1 MSSILRQDAKST
13 ENNVYEVVAFM
24 YFCFIH
30 LLVKTTFCKNLQLS
44 HAWHEKNFCFFFFLQ
59 KSLSVL
65 NISNNNIDEL
75 EELAVLENLSYL
87 RAVDNQL
94 QHMKVLKSIFVL
106 FSMDD

>member
-1 MSSILRQDAKST
+1 MHGMKKFSA
-13 ENNVYEVVAFM
+13 
-24 YFCFIH
+24 
-30 LLVKTTFCKNLQLS
+30 
-44 HAWHEKNFCFFFFLQ
+44 FFFFLQ

-87 RAVDNQL
+87 RAADNQL
-94 QHMKVLKSIFVL
+94 KHMKVLKSIFVL

>member
-1 MSSILRQDAKST
+1 MNGKKKFS
-13 ENNVYEVVAFM
+13 AFL
-24 YFCFIH
+24 F
-30 LLVKTTFCKNLQLS
+30 
-44 HAWHEKNFCFFFFLQ
+44 FFFFLQ

-87 RAVDNQL
+87 RASDNQL

>member
-1 MSSILRQDAKST
+1 MHGMKKFSA
-13 ENNVYEVVAFM
+13 
-24 YFCFIH
+24 
-30 LLVKTTFCKNLQLS
+30 
-44 HAWHEKNFCFFFFLQ
+44 FFFFLQ

-65 NISNNNIDEL
+65 NISNNNIDDL

>member
-1 MSSILRQDAKST
+1 MAR
-13 ENNVYEVVAFM
+13 
-24 YFCFIH
+24 
-30 LLVKTTFCKNLQLS
+30 
-44 HAWHEKNFCFFFFLQ
+44 KNFLLFFFFFFFLQ

-87 RAVDNQL
+87 RASDNQL

>member
-1 MSSILRQDAKST
+1 MHGMKKFSA
-13 ENNVYEVVAFM
+13 
-24 YFCFIH
+24 
-30 LLVKTTFCKNLQLS
+30 
-44 HAWHEKNFCFFFFLQ
+44 FFFFLQ

-87 RAVDNQL
+87 RAADNQL
-94 QHMKVLKSIFVL
+94 KHMKVLKSMFVL

>member
-1 MSSILRQDAKST
+1 MHGMKKISA
-13 ENNVYEVVAFM
+13 
-24 YFCFIH
+24 
-30 LLVKTTFCKNLQLS
+30 
-44 HAWHEKNFCFFFFLQ
+44 FFFFLQ

>member
-1 MSSILRQDAKST
+1 MHGMKKFSA
-13 ENNVYEVVAFM
+13 
-24 YFCFIH
+24 
-30 LLVKTTFCKNLQLS
+30 
-44 HAWHEKNFCFFFFLQ
+44 FFFFLQ